1 MGGLKRYPL
10 DQIFAKLGSMKKI
23 TDKISGILA
32 LLILSAGPAFADS
45 NLQTVVVTRL
55 DLKAGVVLV
64 AGQLEEKNVEKRLA
78 PLNAV
83 AGVAEC
89 VGRVLK
95 RNRTKGQTVL
105 IDDLGNP

>member
-1 MGGLKRYPL
+1 MKHLFNR
-10 DQIFAKLGSMKKI
+10 ISVSIVVLGI
-23 TDKISGILA
+23 ALA
-32 LLILSAGPAFADS
+32 LGNNSPVYSESA
-45 NLQTVVVTRL
+45 LQTVVVSRV

-64 AGQLEEKNVEKRLA
+64 AGQLEEKDVEKRLA

-95 RNRTKGQTVL
+95 KARAKGQIIL

>member
-1 MGGLKRYPL
+1 
-10 DQIFAKLGSMKKI
+10 MKNISHKI
-23 TDKISGILA
+23 TCILA
-32 LLILSAGPAFADS
+32 LLVFSAGPAFADS
-45 NLQTVVVTRL
+45 SLQTVVVTRL

-64 AGQLEEKNVEKRLA
+64 ASQLEEKDVEKRLA

-95 RNRTKGQTVL
+95 RSRTKGQIVL